1 MLDGSRHAAC
11 DGSGEA
17 KPIAPAGRET
27 PAMNST
33 SRMYD
38 VGGVML
44 PRPFKAR
51 RLGHFALWQTD
62 LEMARRLYVDVLGFR
77 HTDTVERGGKP
88 VAVFTSHGTDHHSL
102 AAIHA
107 STAEG
112 VRKAHYENGVLV
124 NQISFQVGTLEEV
137 ANAHDYFAQHQVT
150 ISRLGRD
157 FPGSN
162 WALYVLDPDGHRV
175 EFYYGMEQIGWDRRS
190 KPAAAYLRAVRDGF
204 TLPQPAEMTEI
215 IASERGGIDLASG
228 FRPSEEL
235 PYDYCVGGV
244 MLQRPFKVTRIGPV
258 HLFVSDVEQSERFY
272 TELLGLAKT
281 EEIDYRGHRCV
292 FLRCGTDHHCIGL
305 FPLALRA
312 ELGLKASSTLM
323 SIGMAV
329 ATYKQLRDAIAFLEQ
344 RGLRFIDTFPFELH
358 PGIDYAAHAIG
369 PDGHLIELYH
379 AMEQIGW
386 DGRPRLAAQRRRPQ
400 AQWPQTIDAVPDT
413 YADQIMQGP
422 LG

>member
-1 MLDGSRHAAC
+1 
-11 DGSGEA
+11 
-17 KPIAPAGRET
+17 
-27 PAMNST
+27 MNSQ

-38 VGGVML
+38 VGGVL
-44 PRPFKAR
+44 LARPFKAR

-77 HTDTVERGGKP
+77 HTDTVERDGNP

-112 VRKAHYENGVLV
+112 VRKAHYENGVVV

-137 ANAHDYFAQHQVT
+137 ANAYEYFAQRQVT

-162 WALYVLDPDGHRV
+162 WALYVLDPDGHRI

-190 KPAAAYLRAVRDGF
+190 KPAAAYLREVRNGF
-204 TLPQPAEMTEI
+204 ALPQPAEMTEI
-215 IASERGGIDLASG
+215 MNCERGGIDLDSG
-228 FRPSEEL
+228 FRPTEDL

-258 HLFVSDVEQSERFY
+258 KLFVSDIDASERFY
-272 TELLGLAKT
+272 TELLGLTKT
-281 EEIDYRGHRCV
+281 DDVHYRGHRCV
-292 FLRCGTDHHCIGL
+292 FLRCGAEHHSIGL
-305 FPLALRA
+305 FPMALRQEFGFEA
-312 ELGLKASSTLM
+312 ADTLM
-323 SIGMAV
+323 SIGVQV
-329 ATYKQLRDAIAFLEQ
+329 ATYRQLKDAIGFLKQ
-344 RGLRFIDTFPFELH
+344 QGLRFIDSIPFDLH

-369 PDGHLIELYH
+369 PDGHCIELYH

-386 DGRPRLAAQRRRPQ
+386 DGRARPAAQRRRVEPDWPQ
-400 AQWPQTIDAVPDT
+400 ALDASPDT
-413 YADQIMQGP
+413 YADQTSQGP

>member
-1 MLDGSRHAAC
+1 
-11 DGSGEA
+11 
-17 KPIAPAGRET
+17 
-27 PAMNST
+27 MNSQ

-38 VGGVML
+38 VGGVL
-44 PRPFKAR
+44 LARPFKAR

-77 HTDTVERGGKP
+77 HTDTVERDGNP

-112 VRKAHYENGVLV
+112 VRKAHYENGVVV

-137 ANAHDYFAQHQVT
+137 ANAHEYFAQRQVT

-162 WALYVLDPDGHRV
+162 WALYVLDPDGHRI

-190 KPAAAYLRAVRDGF
+190 KPAAAYLREVRNGF
-204 TLPQPAEMTEI
+204 ALPQPAEMTEI
-215 IASERGGIDLASG
+215 MNCERSGIDLDAG
-228 FRPSEEL
+228 FRPTEDL

-258 HLFVSDVEQSERFY
+258 KLFVSDIDASERFY
-272 TELLGLAKT
+272 TELLGLTKT
-281 EEIDYRGHRCV
+281 EEVDYRGHRCV
-292 FLRCGTDHHCIGL
+292 FLRCGAEHHSIGL
-305 FPLALRA
+305 YPDGSAPRVRPRSRRHADEHRRA
-312 ELGLKASSTLM
+312 GRDLPTAEGRDCASC
-323 SIGMAV
+323 
-329 ATYKQLRDAIAFLEQ
+329 KQQ
-344 RGLRFIDTFPFELH
+344 GLRFIDSIPFDLH

-369 PDGHLIELYH
+369 PDGHCIELYH

-386 DGRPRLAAQRRRPQ
+386 DGRPRPAAQRRRVDPDWPQ
-400 AQWPQTIDAVPDT
+400 ALDASPDT
-413 YADQIMQGP
+413 YADQTLQGP

>member
-1 MLDGSRHAAC
+1 
-11 DGSGEA
+11 
-17 KPIAPAGRET
+17 
-27 PAMNST
+27 MNSK

-38 VGGVML
+38 VGGVLL

-62 LEMARRLYVDVLGFR
+62 LDMARRFYVDVLGFR
-77 HTDTVERGGKP
+77 HTDTVERDGNP

-137 ANAHDYFAQHQVT
+137 AHAYDYFAERQVT

-162 WALYVLDPDGHRV
+162 WALYVLDPDGHRI

-204 TLPQPAEMTEI
+204 ALPQPAEMAEI
-215 IASERGGIDLASG
+215 LRCERDGVDLGTG
-228 FRPSEEL
+228 FRPTEEL

-244 MLQRPFKVTRIGPV
+244 MLQRPFKITRIGPV
-258 HLFVSDVEQSERFY
+258 KLFVGDVDRSERFY
-272 TELLGLAKT
+272 TELLGLTKT
-281 EEIDYRGHRCV
+281 EDVDYRGHRCV
-292 FLRCGTDHHCIGL
+292 FLRCGTEHHCVAL
-305 FPLALRA
+305 FPTALRG
-312 ELGLKASSTLM
+312 ELGLKASTTLM
-323 SIGMAV
+323 SLGVEV
-329 ATYKQLRDAIAFLEQ
+329 ATYKQLRDAIGFLKQ
-344 RGLRFIDTFPFELH
+344 KGLRFIDTIPFELH

-369 PDGHLIELYH
+369 PDGHCIELYH

-386 DGRPRLAAQRRRPQ
+386 DGRPRPAAQRRRTEADWPQ
-400 AQWPQTIDAVPDT
+400 AIEGSPDAYTDQTL
-413 YADQIMQGP
+413 QGP